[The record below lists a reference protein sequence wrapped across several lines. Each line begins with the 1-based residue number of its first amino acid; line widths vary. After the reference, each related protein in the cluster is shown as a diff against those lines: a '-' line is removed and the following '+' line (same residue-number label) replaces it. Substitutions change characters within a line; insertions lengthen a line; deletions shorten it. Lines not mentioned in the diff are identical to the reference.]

1 MMCKRAVQAWMLS
14 CALAMVPGAVL
25 AESDV
30 CDGGVSGPLQIR
42 NLSPVAQLYGVPR
55 MAGACTWRGA
65 TGVSFNFELVNNFQ
79 SDSAQTT
86 YGFFD
91 AETYL
96 TSYEFTGALGE
107 RWDWSL
113 EIPYLFHR
121 GGKLDGVIDDF
132 HSLFGLPDGDRDLTS
147 NGRLDMLVAAD
158 GVVYADIDSP
168 TDGVGDVRAGL
179 GYQIAAD
186 ADSAL
191 AIRSRVKFATGDAEK
206 LTGSG
211 GTDIAVWAEYE
222 RRLVL
227 ASRDWYLSLGGGG
240 TYLGEGDLIPDAQE
254 SFVLNG
260 HVGLRVALRPG
271 IEFIAQ
277 ADGHTRYLDT
287 PNPLLADGGFIGTL
301 GARFTVNRQFWVD
314 VAIIEDLKDESAAD
328 VAFQILLSARL

>member
-1 MMCKRAVQAWMLS
+1 MTNNRTVQAWMLGVV
-14 CALAMVPGAVL
+14 LAMGAHG
-25 AESDV
+25 ASAQSDV
-30 CDGGVSGPLQIR
+30 CEQGVTGPLQVR
-42 NLSPVAQLYGVPR
+42 NISPVAQLYGVPR

-79 SDSAQTT
+79 SDSVGDV

-91 AETYL
+91 GETYL

-107 RWDWSL
+107 RWDWSF
-113 EIPYLFHR
+113 EVPYLFHR

-132 HSLFGLPDGDRDLTS
+132 HTLFGLPDGNRDLTS

-158 GVVYADIDSP
+158 GAVYADIDGP

-179 GYQIAAD
+179 GYQIRKD
-186 ADSAL
+186 ENSAL
-191 AIRSRVKFATGDAEK
+191 AIRTRIKFATGDADK

-211 GTDIAVWAEYE
+211 ATDVAVWAEYE
-222 RRLVL
+222 RRVAL
-227 ASRDWYLSLGGGG
+227 AGRDWYLSLGGGG

-254 SFVLNG
+254 NVVLNG
-260 HVGLRVALRPG
+260 HIGLRVPLRPG
-271 IEFIAQ
+271 IDFIAQ